1 MNMVKEIMETKQKI
15 AETSKMYCTVQITSE
30 VNDVETEKNIAKIAD
45 AYKSM
50 YNRASQTLDVS
61 RIDSAQVT
69 GLIDELKKAN
79 IQAKPLKSE
88 MLESLHERMDKIV
101 GKKTADSQP
110 VDSQKKKKELDEEEP
125 QEPVVQKENTDNIQK
140 EFFDSGSARNAKT
153 DYERLTASIAAELD
167 AASLYKSLAIGA
179 ENENVRKLLL
189 DVAHE
194 EEVHVGE
201 FELLLKAINP
211 EYVDKVL
218 EGNAE
223 VKEVLGWSTIDS
235 EMLLIGA
242 MYELYNREEIGLFE
256 AMKIAKLYLIENP
269 NYYVELLVDEEVEES
284 SEPGKEEDIQTMEY
298 QTPGGS
304 NINVGR
310 MIKNMSRMKMPKFD
324 SKRNLKDRFKIMF
337 KMRSPKD
344 DMNAAMNNNREGY
357 KEENDLLQ
365 PGEWIESYTL
375 VGKFEE
381 EKEAN
386 DVLKALLNKKR
397 NAQMLTDKDGK
408 KVIVV
413 EENYKEDNTMGNSKD
428 IMSTKIPGK
437 MNYVD
442 TKKKAEEIIKKYK
455 PRKDDI

>member
-1 MNMVKEIMETKQKI
+1 
-15 AETSKMYCTVQITSE
+15 
-30 VNDVETEKNIAKIAD
+30 
-45 AYKSM
+45 
-50 YNRASQTLDVS
+50 
-61 RIDSAQVT
+61 
-69 GLIDELKKAN
+69 
-79 IQAKPLKSE
+79 
-88 MLESLHERMDKIV
+88 MLFRS
-101 GKKTADSQP
+101 
-110 VDSQKKKKELDEEEP
+110 
-125 QEPVVQKENTDNIQK
+125 
-140 EFFDSGSARNAKT
+140 
-153 DYERLTASIAAELD
+153 
-167 AASLYKSLAIGA
+167 
-179 ENENVRKLLL
+179 
-189 DVAHE
+189 
-194 EEVHVGE
+194 
-201 FELLLKAINP
+201 
-211 EYVDKVL
+211 
-218 EGNAE
+218 
-223 VKEVLGWSTIDS
+223 
-235 EMLLIGA
+235 
-242 MYELYNREEIGLFE
+242 
-256 AMKIAKLYLIENP
+256 KIAKLYLIENP